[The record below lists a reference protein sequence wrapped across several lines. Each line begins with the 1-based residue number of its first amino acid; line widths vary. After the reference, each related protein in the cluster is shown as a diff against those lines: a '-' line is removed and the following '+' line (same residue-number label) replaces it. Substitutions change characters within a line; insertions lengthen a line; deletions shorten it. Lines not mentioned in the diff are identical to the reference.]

1 MAYPRH
7 NPDIFC
13 WKRFTKSNIPA
24 SGKVQLSNG
33 DIDHWM
39 KRVEMAS
46 EFAVSEVFSLKKAPS
61 GISSQAT
68 ALAST
73 DQLQDHDEA
82 YTEAQAL
89 LSDWMNR
96 KLCLEMEGE
105 DDHVGPGERSSP
117 PAVLPAQ
124 PAHLD
129 YSNFDDLY
137 SHLVEEEDSCAV
149 NNFLQD
155 LMEREVLD
163 SGTVEDL
170 SLDSER
176 EKKRVRDPSI
186 TMEARHRQVRENR
199 AQRDALRE
207 RQRRDKEMRREARE
221 EAQRREKEEERRRRQ
236 EARRQEEMVEQ
247 EMVRLRRQMEERRSL
262 EQLVRQR
269 ERARLDRRRADQTP
283 LVPQSGSGLP
293 AALQQQDRERLHGQ
307 QQAEARV
314 QILNLKCLQMHFSGW
329 YSVLLERRVR
339 MGKAAALCDWR
350 RQLRT
355 WRAWRAL
362 VWAGREQREA
372 EKTQEELRTENR
384 NCQMAR
390 ESDRRRLLRR
400 CLDDW
405 RLWCRA
411 EGERRE
417 LLAQQEET
425 RHKMAALICAAAT
438 GKLSMVPAASEP
450 ITVRPEPSVQSE
462 PSQEKGQ
469 QGSPTVAPARSPGCQ
484 GDVPHPTLAW
494 QVTRRHAS
502 PTPGELRRTQQRGKE
517 DAASAPRSRSAELR
531 GGRFHHRHANQQHT
545 IQEQR
550 RLLREQGEQIARLQ
564 EDKSMLGLKR
574 EVLTAAQA
582 LPASSDPEEPRVNPV
597 SLCSGACGISR
608 DHAGLCLPRKKPP
621 ARHPGPH
628 LAVMAMEERARLRA
642 ERRRE
647 VEERKRKREE
657 ERLAQMKAAQDER
670 QKEEEEEKGR
680 AVERR
685 REERRR
691 EREREQE
698 KQRRLELEQQLQV
711 DAQQHYRRTLLL
723 RRGLAPW
730 KRLVS
735 LGRDKA
741 QLAGSHHRHALL
753 RQCILSWQQ
762 VAGEAQAQKR
772 ASADQ
777 LHQHILLRRS
787 LYSWKRLK
795 DQRGILAG
803 RAERFHRTHTLRKVL
818 TLLLDHVTRERM
830 RDWDQQQQADQHS
843 DRRSLRSCFQA
854 WRRFPRQQR
863 EEREKEFRRQKLRCR
878 VAEVLPDFHCSPL
891 QSLWE
896 PPT

>member
-1 MAYPRH
+1 MAYPIH
-7 NPDIFC
+7 NPDIFR
-13 WKRFTKSNIPA
+13 WRRFTKSNIPA

-39 KRVEMAS
+39 KRVEIAS

-117 PAVLPAQ
+117 PAVLLVQ

-137 SHLVEEEDSCAV
+137 SHLAEEEESCAV

-155 LMEREVLD
+155 LMELEVLD

-176 EKKRVRDPSI
+176 EKNRTRDPSI

-199 AQRDALRE
+199 AQRDALKE
-207 RQRRDKEMRREARE
+207 RQRREKELRRQARE
-221 EAQRREKEEERRRRQ
+221 EAQRRDKEEECRRRQ

-247 EMVRLRRQMEERRSL
+247 EMVRLRRQMEQRRSL
-262 EQLVRQR
+262 EKLAGQR
-269 ERARLDRRRADQTP
+269 ERVRLDRRRAEPTP
-283 LVPQSGSGLP
+283 LVLQSWCGLP
-293 AALQQQDRERLHGQ
+293 AAPQQQDRERLHE
-307 QQAEARV
+307 QAQARV

-362 VWAGREQREA
+362 VWAGREHREA

-384 NCQMAR
+384 NFQMAR

-425 RHKMAALICAAAT
+425 RSKMAALISAAAT
-438 GKLSMVPAASEP
+438 GKLSMVPAACEP

-462 PSQEKGQ
+462 ASQEKGQ
-469 QGSPTVAPARSPGCQ
+469 QGSPTVAPAPSPGRQ
-484 GDVPHPTLAW
+484 GDVPPPTLAW
-494 QVTRRHAS
+494 QVTRRHAEL
-502 PTPGELRRTQQRGKE
+502 TPRELRRTQQRGKE
-517 DAASAPRSRSAELR
+517 GAASAPRSRSAELR
-531 GGRFHHRHANQQHT
+531 GGGFHHRHANQQHT

-550 RLLREQGEQIARLQ
+550 RLLREQEEQIARLQ
-564 EDKSMLGLKR
+564 EEKSMLGLKQELQR
-574 EVLTAAQA
+574 AALT
-582 LPASSDPEEPRVNPV
+582 LPVSKGPPSDPEEPR
-597 SLCSGACGISR
+597 ACGISR
-608 DHAGLCLPRKKPP
+608 DHAGLCLPRRKPP
-621 ARHPGPH
+621 VRHPGPH

-647 VEERKRKREE
+647 VEEMKRTREE

-670 QKEEEEEKGR
+670 QREEEEERRR

-685 REERRR
+685 REERTQ
-691 EREREQE
+691 EKEREQE
-698 KQRRLELEQQLQV
+698 KHRRLELERQLQV
-711 DAQQHYRRTLLL
+711 EAQQHYHRTLLL

-741 QLAGSHHRHALL
+741 QLAVSHYGHALL

-787 LYSWKRLK
+787 LCSWKRLK
-795 DQRGILAG
+795 DQREILAG
-803 RAERFHRTHTLRKVL
+803 RAERFHRTHTLRRVL
-818 TLLLDHVTRERM
+818 TLLLDHVTQERL
-830 RDWDQQQQADQHS
+830 RDWDQQQQANQHS
-843 DRRSLRSCFQA
+843 DRRSLQSCFQA

-863 EEREKEFRRQKLRCR
+863 EEREKEFRRQQLRRR
-878 VAEVLPDFHCSPL
+878 VAEVLPDFHCSRL